1 MLIRSLGT
9 GSLRTRT
16 LGSLWAGSGY
26 LPVLYAA
33 LFAAAS
39 GTQLVK
45 AIDWVFAH
53 NVRIE
58 MLELSQVGNSSSSK
72 KKGGG
77 IATRDSRQ
85 HPYSPL
91 TGKCFDD
98 SHQMFFAEI
107 NMELGRLAGE
117 NKAPIVASWRRHPTT
132 GVQFGRGPVFL
143 EPYKLKHN

>member
-58 MLELSQVGNSSSSK
+58 MLELSQVGNSSSEK
-72 KKGGG
+72 KKGGESRL
-77 IATRDSRQ
+77 ATRDSIRTRHSQ
-85 HPYSPL
+85 
-91 TGKCFDD
+91 
-98 SHQMFFAEI
+98 
-107 NMELGRLAGE
+107 
-117 NKAPIVASWRRHPTT
+117 ASVSMIHIRCSSR
-132 GVQFGRGPVFL
+132 
-143 EPYKLKHN
+143 K